1 MPLAIIFDTHFS
13 RLYMHD
19 ALLTTLK
26 STLNTNL
33 SDYTP
38 KTSHQP
44 NEQAVLVDPAPDVGS
59 GLEHEGAG
67 HI

>member
-1 MPLAIIFDTHFS
+1 MLLAIIFDTNFS

-33 SDYTP
+33 SDYPP

-44 NEQAVLVDPAPDVGS
+44 NEQAVHPSAWPAPVPS
-59 GLEHEGAG
+59 LLPR
-67 HI
+67 

>member
-1 MPLAIIFDTHFS
+1 MLLAIIFDTNFS

-38 KTSHQP
+38 KMSHQP
-44 NEQAVLVDPAPDVGS
+44 NEQAVLGWESSCDTMPFLVKVNF
-59 GLEHEGAG
+59 H
-67 HI
+67 

>member
-1 MPLAIIFDTHFS
+1 MLLAIIFDTNFS

-33 SDYTP
+33 SDYPP

-44 NEQAVLVDPAPDVGS
+44 NEQAVHGCIVVALC
-59 GLEHEGAG
+59 
-67 HI
+67 